1 MQYEHTTVRLSVMN
15 YFVSQNIVDSLRAIK
30 EYQDLLE
37 GLREKGVDVDE
48 FIALFRAL
56 FGLSRRG
63 KFCCVY

>member
-1 MQYEHTTVRLSVMN
+1 MN